1 MERIIKVIPPY
12 FTMARSKLHVIQ
24 TLDDPLMS
32 LLKDDPVRPE
42 IPAEFRVSDHSE
54 IFVYFN
60 DDNTPGAVVCCAY
73 RNAVPANVAELS
85 LVPATTPSVAVFYT
99 IWSYTSGAGRKLI
112 MSARS
117 WIGMNRNNIQEYVTL
132 SPPTDMA
139 RIFHIRNGAEV
150 LRINADTVNYL
161 YR

>member
-1 MERIIKVIPPY
+1 
-12 FTMARSKLHVIQ
+12 MARSKLHVIQ

>member
-1 MERIIKVIPPY
+1 
-12 FTMARSKLHVIQ
+12 
-24 TLDDPLMS
+24 MS

-54 IFVYFN
+54 IFVYYN
-60 DDNTPGAVVCCAY
+60 DDDTVGAVVCCAY
-73 RNAVPANVAELS
+73 RNTIPADVKELS
-85 LVPATTPSVAVFYT
+85 LIPATTPSVAVFYT
-99 IWSYTSGAGRKLI
+99 IWNYTAGAGSKLI

-117 WIGMNRNNIQEYVTL
+117 WIAMNRTNIQEYVTL
-132 SPPTDMA
+132 SPQTDMA

-150 LRINADTVNYL
+150 LRVNADTVNYL